1 MSNGRLTQVQFLPS
15 LLEDACSFQLGQ
27 YLQPLQCCNLDYLV
41 SNIASKKS
49 SQETYVTIKYRLE
62 NNGSEPRLND
72 IGARLLLGC
81 SILGIGSE
89 PRLNDIGA
97 RRVAMSNGRSTRSE
111 PRLNDI
117 GVRPVSRA
125 FIS

>member
-41 SNIASKKS
+41 SDIASKKS

-72 IGARLLLGC
+72 IGAR
-81 SILGIGSE
+81 
-89 PRLNDIGA
+89 
-97 RRVAMSNGRSTRSE
+97 RVAMSNGRSTRSE
-111 PRLNDI
+111 P
-117 GVRPVSRA
+117 S
-125 FIS
+125 

>member
-41 SNIASKKS
+41 SGIASKKS

-72 IGARLLLGC
+72 IGARRGC
-81 SILGIGSE
+81 CFASTSSSSE

-111 PRLNDI
+111 P
-117 GVRPVSRA
+117 S
-125 FIS
+125 

>member
-41 SNIASKKS
+41 SDIASKKS

-72 IGARLLLGC
+72 IGARRWKFV
-81 SILGIGSE
+81 SQTSKSSE

-97 RRVAMSNGRSTRSE
+97 RQITTS
-111 PRLNDI
+111 
-117 GVRPVSRA
+117 
-125 FIS
+125 

>member
-41 SNIASKKS
+41 SGIASKKS

-72 IGARLLLGC
+72 IGARLMLSDSDKLIC
-81 SILGIGSE
+81 SE

-97 RRVAMSNGRSTRSE
+97 RQRDIQILSMACSE

-117 GVRPVSRA
+117 GARPT
-125 FIS
+125 

>member
-41 SNIASKKS
+41 SGIASKKS

-72 IGARLLLGC
+72 IGARRKWKIEDEWK
-81 SILGIGSE
+81 SSE

-97 RRVAMSNGRSTRSE
+97 RHRVSLWIHLPCSE

-117 GVRPVSRA
+117 GARPT
-125 FIS
+125 

>member
-41 SNIASKKS
+41 SDIASKKS

-72 IGARLLLGC
+72 IGTR
-81 SILGIGSE
+81 
-89 PRLNDIGA
+89 PRIRGT
-97 RRVAMSNGRSTRSE
+97 SN
-111 PRLNDI
+111 
-117 GVRPVSRA
+117 
-125 FIS
+125 